1 MTETSKRVLER
12 PPGFRWMML
21 LLNVLAYGQF
31 FLTVQV
37 PVAFS
42 SYIMEDL
49 GLNATKTSLF
59 YTIIMFM
66 FAVTGSAC
74 AKLADKFGLRKAVA
88 LGILV
93 NIIGSLLIPVIGKS
107 FIGYAVCCALQGLC
121 GGILCSNMVSSTAL
135 WFPVRQRGLA
145 SGILLGILGVG
156 FSIATFFA
164 PRLIAAGFSWQM
176 GACLISLVPA
186 VIIMILYYV
195 FARQVS
201 EVYPGNTSVAEMLPE
216 KEEEKETKKVVE
228 NLPKTMSELTH
239 TKMFWFAA
247 FCAFVSGCMSYGFP
261 AFVNGLLVQDKG
273 LDPALATMVTSITFF
288 VTIFGSPLGG
298 IISDQVFK
306 GSRWQTVSLAL
317 SLIAIM
323 LVIVTLTHGMA
334 LVIAMILAYLSVS
347 MVTGPYWAVPAE
359 LGDPAIANDAS
370 GIINVFGNLGGC
382 TIGFILTALASAA
395 GNYFICLYVTIALA
409 ILGAISMT
417 FVKR

>member
-1 MTETSKRVLER
+1 MTEANKRVLEH

-107 FIGYAVCCALQGLC
+107 FIGYAVCCAIQGLC

-195 FARQVS
+195 FARQVN

-216 KEEEKETKKVVE
+216 EKKEKSSEKVASD
-228 NLPKTMSELTH
+228 LPKTMSELTH
-239 TKMFWFAA
+239 TKMFWFASI
-247 FCAFVSGCMSYGFP
+247 CAFVNGCMSYGFP

-298 IISDQVFK
+298 IISDQIFK
-306 GSRWQTVSLAL
+306 GSRWQTVSLSL
-317 SLIAIM
+317 SLIAVM
-323 LVIVTLTHGMA
+323 LVIVVLTNGMP
-334 LVIAMILAYLSVS
+334 LVVAMILAYLSVS
-347 MVTGPYWAVPAE
+347 MVTGPYWAVPPV

-382 TIGFILTALASAA
+382 TIGFVLTALASAA